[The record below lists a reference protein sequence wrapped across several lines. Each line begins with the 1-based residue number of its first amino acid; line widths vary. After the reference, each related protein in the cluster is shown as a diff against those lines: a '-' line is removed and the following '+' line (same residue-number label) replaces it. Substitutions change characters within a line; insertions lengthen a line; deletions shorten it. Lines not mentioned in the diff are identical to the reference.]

1 MSRTIL
7 ITGASSGIGAGLA
20 REYARRGD
28 RLALLARRVDL
39 LETLAAELRGMG
51 AEVSVHQ
58 GDVTRDGDVARAVE
72 ALAAQGIGIDIVYA
86 NAGFGVAGN
95 VQKLSI
101 TDYQRQFDTN
111 VFGMLRTVKE
121 TVPALRATRGRLV
134 LVGSVAGHAAS
145 AGMSAYS
152 MSKFA
157 VRALAETLHGDLAPE
172 GIGVTLVSPGFVD
185 SDIRRT
191 NNQGVVQPGAKDPI
205 PAWLRVGTTQAAREI
220 IRGVDRGKAEI
231 VVTGHGKVIVF
242 IARHFPGLLRW
253 AGLRVYKGR
262 PEPSKGAGASS
273 PGGHR

>member
-1 MSRTIL
+1 MSQTIL

-20 REYARRGD
+20 RAYARRGD
-28 RLALLARRVDL
+28 RLALVARRLDL
-39 LETLAAELRGMG
+39 LEALATELRGLG
-51 AEVSVHQ
+51 AEVTVHQ
-58 GDVTRDGDVARAVE
+58 GDVTRDGDVLRVVE
-72 ALAAQGIGIDIVYA
+72 DLAGRGIGIDVVYA

-95 VQKLSI
+95 VQRLSI
-101 TDYQRQFDTN
+101 ADYQRQFDTN
-111 VFGMLRTVKE
+111 VFGVLRTVKE
-121 TVPALRATRGRLV
+121 TVPALRKSRGRLI

-191 NNQGVVQPGAKDPI
+191 NNQGVVQVGAKDPI
-205 PAWLRVGTTQAAREI
+205 PAWLRVGTEQAAREI
-220 IRGVDRGKAEI
+220 VRGVDRGKAEI

-262 PEPSKGAGASS
+262 PEPSKGSHS
-273 PGGHR
+273 PLSEG

>member
-1 MSRTIL
+1 MSQTIL

-20 REYARRGD
+20 RAYARRGD
-28 RLALLARRVDL
+28 RLALIARRLDL
-39 LETLAAELRGMG
+39 LEALATELRGLG
-51 AEVSVHQ
+51 AEVTVHQ
-58 GDVTRDGDVARAVE
+58 GDVTRDGDVLRVVE
-72 ALAAQGIGIDIVYA
+72 DLAGRGIGIDVVYA

-95 VQKLSI
+95 VQRLSI
-101 TDYQRQFDTN
+101 ADYQRQFDTN
-111 VFGMLRTVKE
+111 VFGVLRTVKE
-121 TVPALRATRGRLV
+121 TVPALRKSRGRLV

-191 NNQGVVQPGAKDPI
+191 NNQGVVQVGAKDPI
-205 PAWLRVGTTQAAREI
+205 PAWLRVGTEQAAREI
-220 IRGVDRGKAEI
+220 VRGVDRGKAEI

-262 PEPSKGAGASS
+262 PEPSKGSHS
-273 PGGHR
+273 PLSEG

>member
-1 MSRTIL
+1 MSQTIL

-20 REYARRGD
+20 RAYARRGD
-28 RLALLARRVDL
+28 RLALIARRLDL
-39 LETLAAELRGMG
+39 LEALATELRGLG
-51 AEVSVHQ
+51 AEVTVHQ
-58 GDVTRDGDVARAVE
+58 GDVTRDGDVLRVVE
-72 ALAAQGIGIDIVYA
+72 DLAAQGIGIDVVYA

-95 VQKLSI
+95 VQRLSI
-101 TDYQRQFDTN
+101 ADYQRQFDTN
-111 VFGMLRTVKE
+111 VFGVLRTVKE
-121 TVPALRATRGRLV
+121 TVPALRKSRGRLV

-191 NNQGVVQPGAKDPI
+191 NNQGVVQVGAKDPI
-205 PAWLRVGTTQAAREI
+205 PAWLRVGTEQAAREI
-220 IRGVDRGKAEI
+220 VRGVDRGKAEI

-262 PEPSKGAGASS
+262 PEPSKGSHS
-273 PGGHR
+273 PLSEG

>member
-1 MSRTIL
+1 MSQTIL

-20 REYARRGD
+20 RAYARRGD
-28 RLALLARRVDL
+28 RLALVARRLDL
-39 LETLAAELRGMG
+39 LEALATELRGLG
-51 AEVSVHQ
+51 AEVTVHQ
-58 GDVTRDGDVARAVE
+58 GDVTRDGDVLRVVE
-72 ALAAQGIGIDIVYA
+72 DLAARGIGIDVVYA

-95 VQKLSI
+95 VQRLSI
-101 TDYQRQFDTN
+101 ADYQRQFDTN
-111 VFGMLRTVKE
+111 VFGVLRTVKE
-121 TVPALRATRGRLV
+121 TVPALRKSRGRLV

-191 NNQGVVQPGAKDPI
+191 NNQGVVQVGAKDPI
-205 PAWLRVGTTQAAREI
+205 PAWLRVGTEQAAREI
-220 IRGVDRGKAEI
+220 VRGVNRGKAEI

-262 PEPSKGAGASS
+262 PEPSKGSNS
-273 PGGHR
+273 PRSEG

>member
-1 MSRTIL
+1 MSQTIL

-20 REYARRGD
+20 RAYARRGD
-28 RLALLARRVDL
+28 RLALIARRLDL
-39 LETLAAELRGMG
+39 LEALATELRGLG
-51 AEVSVHQ
+51 AEVTVHQ
-58 GDVTRDGDVARAVE
+58 GDVTRDGDVLRVVE
-72 ALAAQGIGIDIVYA
+72 DLAAQGIGIDVVYA

-95 VQKLSI
+95 VQRLSI
-101 TDYQRQFDTN
+101 ADYQRQFDTN
-111 VFGMLRTVKE
+111 VFGVLRTVKE
-121 TVPALRATRGRLV
+121 TVPALRKSRGRLV

-172 GIGVTLVSPGFVD
+172 GIRVTLVSPGFVD

-191 NNQGVVQPGAKDPI
+191 NNQGVVQVGAKDPI
-205 PAWLRVGTTQAAREI
+205 PAWLRVGTEQAAREI
-220 IRGVDRGKAEI
+220 VRGVDRGKAEI

-262 PEPSKGAGASS
+262 PEPSKGSHS
-273 PGGHR
+273 PLSEG

>member
-1 MSRTIL
+1 MSQTIL

-20 REYARRGD
+20 RAYARRGD
-28 RLALLARRVDL
+28 RLALVARRLDL
-39 LETLAAELRGMG
+39 LEALATELRGLG
-51 AEVSVHQ
+51 AEVTVHQ
-58 GDVTRDGDVARAVE
+58 GDVTRDGDVLRVVE
-72 ALAAQGIGIDIVYA
+72 DLAARGIGIDVVYA

-95 VQKLSI
+95 VQRLSI
-101 TDYQRQFDTN
+101 ADYQRQFDTN
-111 VFGMLRTVKE
+111 VFGVLRTVKE
-121 TVPALRATRGRLV
+121 TVPALRKSRGRLV

-191 NNQGVVQPGAKDPI
+191 NNQGVVQVGAKDPI
-205 PAWLRVGTTQAAREI
+205 PAWLRVGTEQAAREI
-220 IRGVDRGKAEI
+220 VRGVNRGKAEI

-242 IARHFPGLLRW
+242 IVRHFPGLLRW

-262 PEPSKGAGASS
+262 PEPSKGSNS
-273 PGGHR
+273 PRSEG

>member
-1 MSRTIL
+1 MSQTIL

-20 REYARRGD
+20 RAYARRGD
-28 RLALLARRVDL
+28 RLALVARRLDL
-39 LETLAAELRGMG
+39 LEALATELRGLG
-51 AEVSVHQ
+51 AEVTVHQ
-58 GDVTRDGDVARAVE
+58 GDVTRDGDVLRVVE
-72 ALAAQGIGIDIVYA
+72 DLAARGIGIDVVYA

-95 VQKLSI
+95 VQRLSI
-101 TDYQRQFDTN
+101 ADYQRQFDTN
-111 VFGMLRTVKE
+111 VFGVLRTVKE
-121 TVPALRATRGRLV
+121 TVPALRKSRGRLV

-191 NNQGVVQPGAKDPI
+191 NNQGVVQVGAKDPI
-205 PAWLRVGTTQAAREI
+205 PAWLRVGTEQAAREI
-220 IRGVDRGKAEI
+220 VRGVNRGKAEI

-262 PEPSKGAGASS
+262 PEPSKGSHS
-273 PGGHR
+273 PLSEG

>member
-1 MSRTIL
+1 MSQTIL

-20 REYARRGD
+20 RAYARRGD
-28 RLALLARRVDL
+28 RLALIARRLDL
-39 LETLAAELRGMG
+39 LEALATELRGLG
-51 AEVSVHQ
+51 AEVTVHQ
-58 GDVTRDGDVARAVE
+58 GDVTRDGDVLRVVE
-72 ALAAQGIGIDIVYA
+72 DLAAQGIGIDVVYA

-95 VQKLSI
+95 VQRLSI
-101 TDYQRQFDTN
+101 ADYQRQFDTN
-111 VFGMLRTVKE
+111 VFGVLRTVKE
-121 TVPALRATRGRLV
+121 TVPALRKSRGRLV

-191 NNQGVVQPGAKDPI
+191 NNQGVVQVGAKDPI
-205 PAWLRVGTTQAAREI
+205 PAWLRVGTEQAAREI
-220 IRGVDRGKAEI
+220 VRGVDRGKAEI

-262 PEPSKGAGASS
+262 PEPSKGS
-273 PGGHR
+273 HRPLSEG

>member
-1 MSRTIL
+1 MTQTIL

-28 RLALLARRVDL
+28 RLALVARRLDL
-39 LETLAAELRGMG
+39 LETLGAELRALG
-51 AEVSVHQ
+51 AEVTVHQ
-58 GDVTRDGDVARAVE
+58 GDVTRDGEVARVVDD
-72 ALAAQGIGIDIVYA
+72 LASRGLGLNVVYA

-101 TDYQRQFDTN
+101 DDYQRQFDTN
-111 VFGMLRTVKE
+111 VFGVLRTVKE
-121 TVPALRATRGRLV
+121 TVPALRARGGQLV

-172 GIGVTLVSPGFVD
+172 GIRVTLVSPGFVD

-191 NNQGVVQPGAKDPI
+191 NNQGVVQTEAKDPI
-205 PAWLRVGTTQAAREI
+205 PAWLRVSTEKAAREI
-220 IRGVDRGKAEI
+220 VRGVDRGKAEI

-262 PEPSKGAGASS
+262 PEPSKGVTT
-273 PGGHR
+273 PRFGG

>member
-1 MSRTIL
+1 MSQTIL

-20 REYARRGD
+20 RAYARRGD
-28 RLALLARRVDL
+28 RLALVARRLDL
-39 LETLAAELRGMG
+39 LEALATELRGLG
-51 AEVSVHQ
+51 AEVTVHQ
-58 GDVTRDGDVARAVE
+58 GDVTRDGDVLRVVE
-72 ALAAQGIGIDIVYA
+72 DLAGRGIGIDVVYA

-95 VQKLSI
+95 VQRLSI
-101 TDYQRQFDTN
+101 ADYQRQFDTN
-111 VFGMLRTVKE
+111 VFGVLRTVKE
-121 TVPALRATRGRLV
+121 TVPALRKSRGRLV

-191 NNQGVVQPGAKDPI
+191 NNQGVVQVGAKDPI
-205 PAWLRVGTTQAAREI
+205 PAWLRVGTEQAAREI
-220 IRGVDRGKAEI
+220 VRGVDRGKAEI

-262 PEPSKGAGASS
+262 PEPSKGSHS
-273 PGGHR
+273 PLSEG

>member
-1 MSRTIL
+1 MSQTIL

-20 REYARRGD
+20 RAYARRGD
-28 RLALLARRVDL
+28 RLALIARRLDL
-39 LETLAAELRGMG
+39 LEALATELRGLG
-51 AEVSVHQ
+51 AEVTVHQ
-58 GDVTRDGDVARAVE
+58 GDVTRDGDVLRVVE
-72 ALAAQGIGIDIVYA
+72 DLAGRGIGIDVVYA

-95 VQKLSI
+95 VQRLSI
-101 TDYQRQFDTN
+101 ADYQRQFDTN
-111 VFGMLRTVKE
+111 VFGVLRTVKE
-121 TVPALRATRGRLV
+121 TVPALRKSRGRLV

-191 NNQGVVQPGAKDPI
+191 NNQGVVQVGAKDPI
-205 PAWLRVGTTQAAREI
+205 PAWLRVGTEQAAREI
-220 IRGVDRGKAEI
+220 VRGVDRGKAEI

-262 PEPSKGAGASS
+262 PEPSKGSHS
-273 PGGHR
+273 PISGG

>member
-72 ALAAQGIGIDIVYA
+72 ALAAQGMGIDIVYA

-101 TDYQRQFDTN
+101 EDYQRQFDTN

-121 TVPALRATRGRLV
+121 TVPALRASRGRLV

-262 PEPSKGAGASS
+262 PEPSKGAGAPS

>member
-1 MSRTIL
+1 MSQTIL

-20 REYARRGD
+20 RAYARRGD
-28 RLALLARRVDL
+28 RLALVARRLDL
-39 LETLAAELRGMG
+39 LEALATELRGLG
-51 AEVSVHQ
+51 AEVTVHQ
-58 GDVTRDGDVARAVE
+58 GDVTRDGDVLRVVE
-72 ALAAQGIGIDIVYA
+72 DLAGRGIGIDVVYA

-95 VQKLSI
+95 VQRLSI
-101 TDYQRQFDTN
+101 ADYQRQFDTN
-111 VFGMLRTVKE
+111 VFGVLRTVKE
-121 TVPALRATRGRLV
+121 TVPALRKSRGRLV

-191 NNQGVVQPGAKDPI
+191 NNQGVVQVGAKDPI
-205 PAWLRVGTTQAAREI
+205 PAWLRVGTEQAAREI
-220 IRGVDRGKAEI
+220 VRGVDRGKAEI

-242 IARHFPGLLRW
+242 IARYFPGLLRW

-262 PEPSKGAGASS
+262 PEPSKGSHS
-273 PGGHR
+273 PLSEG

>member
-1 MSRTIL
+1 MSQTIL

-20 REYARRGD
+20 RAYARRGD
-28 RLALLARRVDL
+28 RLALVARRLDL
-39 LETLAAELRGMG
+39 LEALATELRGLG
-51 AEVSVHQ
+51 AEVTVHQ
-58 GDVTRDGDVARAVE
+58 GDVTRDGDVLRVVE
-72 ALAAQGIGIDIVYA
+72 DLAGRGIGIDVVYA

-95 VQKLSI
+95 VQRLSI
-101 TDYQRQFDTN
+101 ADYQRQFDTN
-111 VFGMLRTVKE
+111 VFGVLRTVKE
-121 TVPALRATRGRLV
+121 TVPALRKSRGRLV

-172 GIGVTLVSPGFVD
+172 GIGVTLMSPGFVD

-191 NNQGVVQPGAKDPI
+191 NNQGVVQVGAKDPI
-205 PAWLRVGTTQAAREI
+205 PAWLRVGTEQAAREI
-220 IRGVDRGKAEI
+220 VRGVDRGKAEI

-262 PEPSKGAGASS
+262 PEPSKGSHS
-273 PGGHR
+273 PLSEG

>member
-1 MSRTIL
+1 MPRTIL
-7 ITGASSGIGAGLA
+7 ITGASAGIGAGLA
-20 REYARRGD
+20 REYAKRGE
-28 RLALLARRVDL
+28 RLALLARRVEL
-39 LETLAAELRGMG
+39 LESLATELRQAG

-72 ALAAQGIGIDIVYA
+72 ALAAQGVDIDVVYA

-95 VQKLSI
+95 VQRLSI
-101 TDYQRQFDTN
+101 ADYQRQFDTN
-111 VFGMLRTVKE
+111 VFGVLRTVKE
-121 TVPALRATRGRLV
+121 TVPALRKSRGRLV

-145 AGMSAYS
+145 SGMSAYS

-191 NNQGVVQPGAKDPI
+191 NNQGVVQSEAKDPI
-205 PAWLRVGTTQAAREI
+205 PAWLRVGTAEAAREI

-262 PEPSKGAGASS
+262 PEPSKGAAGAGS
-273 PGGHR
+273 GGSR

>member
-1 MSRTIL
+1 MSQTIL

-20 REYARRGD
+20 RAYARRGD
-28 RLALLARRVDL
+28 RLALIARRLDL
-39 LETLAAELRGMG
+39 LEALATELRGLG
-51 AEVSVHQ
+51 AEVTVHQ
-58 GDVTRDGDVARAVE
+58 GDVTREGDVLRVVE
-72 ALAAQGIGIDIVYA
+72 DLAARGVGIDVVYA

-95 VQKLSI
+95 VQRLSI
-101 TDYQRQFDTN
+101 ADYQRQFDTN
-111 VFGMLRTVKE
+111 VFGVLRTVKE
-121 TVPALRATRGRLV
+121 TVPALRKSRGRLV

-172 GIGVTLVSPGFVD
+172 GIGVTWVSPGFVD

-191 NNQGVVQPGAKDPI
+191 NNQGVVQVGAKDPI
-205 PAWLRVGTTQAAREI
+205 PDWLRVGTEQAAREI
-220 IRGVDRGKAEI
+220 VRGVDRGKAEI

-262 PEPSKGAGASS
+262 PEPSKGSHS
-273 PGGHR
+273 PISGG

>member
-1 MSRTIL
+1 MSQTIL

-20 REYARRGD
+20 RAYARRGD
-28 RLALLARRVDL
+28 RLALIARRLDL
-39 LETLAAELRGMG
+39 LEALATELRGLG
-51 AEVSVHQ
+51 AEVTVHQ
-58 GDVTRDGDVARAVE
+58 GDVTRDGDVLRVVE
-72 ALAAQGIGIDIVYA
+72 DLAARGIGIDVVYA

-95 VQKLSI
+95 VQRLSI
-101 TDYQRQFDTN
+101 ADYQRQFDTN
-111 VFGMLRTVKE
+111 VFGVLRTVKE
-121 TVPALRATRGRLV
+121 TVPALRKSRGRLV

-191 NNQGVVQPGAKDPI
+191 NNQGVVQVGAKDPI
-205 PAWLRVGTTQAAREI
+205 PAWLRVGTEQAAREI
-220 IRGVDRGKAEI
+220 VRGVNRGKAEI

-262 PEPSKGAGASS
+262 PEPSKGSHS
-273 PGGHR
+273 PLSEG

>member
-1 MSRTIL
+1 MSQTIL

-20 REYARRGD
+20 RAYARRGD
-28 RLALLARRVDL
+28 RLALIARRLDL
-39 LETLAAELRGMG
+39 LEALATELRGLG
-51 AEVSVHQ
+51 AEVTVHQ
-58 GDVTRDGDVARAVE
+58 GDVTRDGDVLRVVE
-72 ALAAQGIGIDIVYA
+72 DLAAQGIGIDVVYA

-95 VQKLSI
+95 VQRLSI
-101 TDYQRQFDTN
+101 ADYQRQFDTN
-111 VFGMLRTVKE
+111 VFGVLRTVKE
-121 TVPALRATRGRLV
+121 TVPALRKSRGRLV

-191 NNQGVVQPGAKDPI
+191 NNQGVVQVGAKDPI
-205 PAWLRVGTTQAAREI
+205 PAWLRVGTEEAAREI
-220 IRGVDRGKAEI
+220 VRGVDRGKAEI

-262 PEPSKGAGASS
+262 PEPSKGSHS
-273 PGGHR
+273 PISGG

>member
-1 MSRTIL
+1 MTQTIL

-28 RLALLARRVDL
+28 RLALVARRLDL
-39 LETLAAELRGMG
+39 LETLRAELRALG
-51 AEVSVHQ
+51 AEVTVHQ
-58 GDVTRDGDVARAVE
+58 GDVTRDGEVARVVDD
-72 ALAAQGIGIDIVYA
+72 LASRGLGLNVVYA

-101 TDYQRQFDTN
+101 DDYQRQFDTN
-111 VFGMLRTVKE
+111 VFGVLRTVKE
-121 TVPALRATRGRLV
+121 TVPALRARGGQLV

-172 GIGVTLVSPGFVD
+172 GIRVTLVSPGFVD

-191 NNQGVVQPGAKDPI
+191 NNQGVVQTEAKDPI
-205 PAWLRVGTTQAAREI
+205 PAWLRVSTEKAAREI
-220 IRGVDRGKAEI
+220 VRGVDRGKAEI

-262 PEPSKGAGASS
+262 PEPSKGVTT
-273 PGGHR
+273 PRFGG

>member
-1 MSRTIL
+1 MSQTIL

-20 REYARRGD
+20 RAYARRGD
-28 RLALLARRVDL
+28 RLALVARRLDL
-39 LETLAAELRGMG
+39 LEALATELRGLG
-51 AEVSVHQ
+51 AEVTVHQ
-58 GDVTRDGDVARAVE
+58 GDVTRDGDVQRVVE
-72 ALAAQGIGIDIVYA
+72 DLAARGIGIDVVYA

-95 VQKLSI
+95 VQRLSI
-101 TDYQRQFDTN
+101 ADYQRQFDTN
-111 VFGMLRTVKE
+111 VFGVLRTVKE
-121 TVPALRATRGRLV
+121 TVPALRKSRGRLV

-191 NNQGVVQPGAKDPI
+191 NNQGVVQVGAKDPI
-205 PAWLRVGTTQAAREI
+205 PAWLRVGTEQAAREI
-220 IRGVDRGKAEI
+220 VRGVDRGKAEI

-262 PEPSKGAGASS
+262 PEPSKGSHS
-273 PGGHR
+273 PLSEG

>member
-1 MSRTIL
+1 MSQTIL

-20 REYARRGD
+20 RAYARRGD
-28 RLALLARRVDL
+28 RLALIARRLDL
-39 LETLAAELRGMG
+39 LEALATELRGLG
-51 AEVSVHQ
+51 AEVTVHQ
-58 GDVTRDGDVARAVE
+58 GDVTREGDVLRVVE
-72 ALAAQGIGIDIVYA
+72 DLAAQGVGIDVVYA

-95 VQKLSI
+95 VQRLSI
-101 TDYQRQFDTN
+101 ADYQRQFDTN
-111 VFGMLRTVKE
+111 VFGVLRTVKE
-121 TVPALRATRGRLV
+121 TVPALRKSRGRLV

-191 NNQGVVQPGAKDPI
+191 NNQGVVQVGAKDPI
-205 PAWLRVGTTQAAREI
+205 PAWLRVGTEQAAREI
-220 IRGVDRGKAEI
+220 VRGVDRGKAEI

-262 PEPSKGAGASS
+262 PEPSKGSNS
-273 PGGHR
+273 PRSEG

>member
-1 MSRTIL
+1 MSQTIL

-20 REYARRGD
+20 RAYARRGD
-28 RLALLARRVDL
+28 RLALIARRLDL
-39 LETLAAELRGMG
+39 LEALATELRGLE
-51 AEVSVHQ
+51 AEVTVHQ
-58 GDVTRDGDVARAVE
+58 GDVTRDGDVLRVVE
-72 ALAAQGIGIDIVYA
+72 DLAAQGIGIDVVYA

-95 VQKLSI
+95 VQRLSI
-101 TDYQRQFDTN
+101 ADYQRQFDTN
-111 VFGMLRTVKE
+111 VFGVLRTVKE
-121 TVPALRATRGRLV
+121 TVPALRKSRGRLV

-191 NNQGVVQPGAKDPI
+191 NNQGVVQVGAKDPI
-205 PAWLRVGTTQAAREI
+205 PSWLRVGTEQAAREI
-220 IRGVDRGKAEI
+220 VRGVDRGKAEI

-262 PEPSKGAGASS
+262 PEPSKGSHS
-273 PGGHR
+273 PHSEG

>member
-1 MSRTIL
+1 MSQTIL

-20 REYARRGD
+20 RAYARRGD
-28 RLALLARRVDL
+28 RLALIARRLDL
-39 LETLAAELRGMG
+39 LEALATELRGLE
-51 AEVSVHQ
+51 AEVTVHQ
-58 GDVTRDGDVARAVE
+58 GDVTRDGDVLRVVE
-72 ALAAQGIGIDIVYA
+72 DLAAQGIGIDVVYA

-95 VQKLSI
+95 VQRLSI
-101 TDYQRQFDTN
+101 ADYQRQFDTN
-111 VFGMLRTVKE
+111 VFGVLRTVKE
-121 TVPALRATRGRLV
+121 TVPALRKSRGRLV

-191 NNQGVVQPGAKDPI
+191 NNQGVVQVGAKDPI
-205 PAWLRVGTTQAAREI
+205 PAWLRVGTEQAAREI
-220 IRGVDRGKAEI
+220 VRGVDRGKAEI

-262 PEPSKGAGASS
+262 PEPSKGSRS
-273 PGGHR
+273 PLSEG